1 MDPDFWNNY
10 VSIFLELFQMDLDF
24 GIILKDGSRFLGLFW
39 KMDLDFLGLF
49 WKMDLDFWNFGR
61 RI

>member
-39 KMDLDFLGLF
+39 M
-49 WKMDLDFWNFGR
+49 MDLDFWDYSGR
-61 RI
+61 WI